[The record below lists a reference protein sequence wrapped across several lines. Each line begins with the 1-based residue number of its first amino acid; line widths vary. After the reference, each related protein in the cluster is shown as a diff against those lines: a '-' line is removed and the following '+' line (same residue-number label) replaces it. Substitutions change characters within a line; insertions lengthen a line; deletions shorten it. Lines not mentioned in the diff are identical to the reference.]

1 MRQRGKAAYA
11 RADHN
16 FRRSVDGGSGA
27 RPGGTAAKGTA
38 VILVT
43 GGAGYIGSH
52 MGVALAQVGEPYLVL
67 DNFSNSRRAVL
78 ERIGRIT
85 GHVPECVTGDV
96 RDAALLKELFARRR
110 INAVIHFA
118 ALKAVGASVREPLAY
133 YDNNVA
139 GTVMLLRAMQA
150 ANVRTLVF
158 SSSATVYGEPAALPI
173 REDFALSA
181 TNPYGWTKLM
191 MEQVLADLNASE
203 PGVWRIARLRYF
215 NPVGAHESGLIGEDP
230 QGIPNNLMPYVAQV
244 AAGLREQLSIFGD
257 DYPTPDGTGLRDYI
271 HVCDLADGHIAAL
284 HYLREHPGLLT
295 VNLGTGRPVSVLEM
309 VHGFEH
315 VSGRAVP
322 YRVAPRR
329 QGDVAACWA
338 DPSLAERL
346 LGWRARRSIEDMCAD
361 AWRWQN
367 GPMHQTR
374 LTRAAAPLP

>member
-1 MRQRGKAAYA
+1 
-11 RADHN
+11 
-16 FRRSVDGGSGA
+16 
-27 RPGGTAAKGTA
+27 
-38 VILVT
+38 
-43 GGAGYIGSH
+43 
-52 MGVALAQVGEPYLVL
+52 
-67 DNFSNSRRAVL
+67 
-78 ERIGRIT
+78 
-85 GHVPECVTGDV
+85 
-96 RDAALLKELFARRR
+96 
-110 INAVIHFA
+110 
-118 ALKAVGASVREPLAY
+118 
-133 YDNNVA
+133 
-139 GTVMLLRAMQA
+139 
-150 ANVRTLVF
+150 
-158 SSSATVYGEPAALPI
+158 
-173 REDFALSA
+173 
-181 TNPYGWTKLM
+181 
-191 MEQVLADLNASE
+191 
-203 PGVWRIARLRYF
+203 
-215 NPVGAHESGLIGEDP
+215 
-230 QGIPNNLMPYVAQV
+230 MPYVAQV